1 MDRFRRKLMK
11 TCKKKGRIVGESVGL
26 VVSKQYILD
35 EKNKSEENRDE
46 ERFSIRRRTSDGELY
61 SQRRQLRK
69 KEAVHEAS
77 NLSLNADRPKT
88 VSEIDSRCY
97 YDVGEATYTRRSC
110 QKYESGIEDTVARSP
125 GERPRT
131 LNDEELRDYLANK
144 QRRKS
149 TQSSKSWGGSL
160 GRKDVRILVDGVP
173 RGDSGDSDVEDQ
185 SKDNTDEDTT
195 TDDDTDVTPTDVT
208 STDITPTDSR
218 EELFAKDCHQFSTVR
233 RRYGLYGRS
242 CRLRLSRFSKVLGVA
257 TQPVVS
263 NAFSLPHINQLS
275 DYEDDHVLHHDP
287 PAENGHSHNDNTT
300 TTSKPANKRSDKT
313 KKTKLKRRRAYYR
326 TPKDGRSKSLTH
338 IDTLEDSN
346 MLLSGEEMESREG
359 ATDKLGVPDPHS
371 LRRRKLSLATK
382 VSSCEYMVLLLEC
395 FVDPVEEFVQA
406 SRGTTLR
413 DVLERRGVETTGIQV
428 FPDGSRTPLPLNT
441 DTYVLGG
448 KTLRVR
454 GRYQ

>member
-1 MDRFRRKLMK
+1 MK
-11 TCKKKGRIVGESVGL
+11 DKEKGRKEDWYLPWVIRPELLRTHQHWQRGGTPTPGSSPSTGSHCSSSSSNAWAGSCQEGSPVLCQPPGSPRKRPVGPSISLHEGLLRCGSGVGPPGDCHHH
-26 VVSKQYILD
+26 SYHSYHHYHHH
-35 EKNKSEENRDE
+35 NNAPHGSPTT
-46 ERFSIRRRTSDGELY
+46 RRPI
-61 SQRRQLRK
+61 RQLHLR
-69 KEAVHEAS
+69 
-77 NLSLNADRPKT
+77 
-88 VSEIDSRCY
+88 
-97 YDVGEATYTRRSC
+97 
-110 QKYESGIEDTVARSP
+110 ARSYD
-125 GERPRT
+125 GSSSRQ
-131 LNDEELRDYLANK
+131 D
-144 QRRKS
+144 
-149 TQSSKSWGGSL
+149 SKSDRSTNDKGSPGPPTSRRNSNTL
-160 GRKDVRILVDGVP
+160 RQCDSLENVCDTNY
-173 RGDSGDSDVEDQ
+173 GDQLENG
-185 SKDNTDEDTT
+185 
-195 TDDDTDVTPTDVT
+195 
-208 STDITPTDSR
+208 
-218 EELFAKDCHQFSTVR
+218 
-233 RRYGLYGRS
+233 
-242 CRLRLSRFSKVLGVA
+242 LGVA

>member
-1 MDRFRRKLMK
+1 MVVERSVSNVEGSVVVMVRGSTMVVR
-11 TCKKKGRIVGESVGL
+11 KKKRQCVGVHEGLLRCGSGVGPPGDCHHH
-26 VVSKQYILD
+26 SYHSYHHYHHH
-35 EKNKSEENRDE
+35 NNAPHGSPTT
-46 ERFSIRRRTSDGELY
+46 RRPI
-61 SQRRQLRK
+61 RQLHLR
-69 KEAVHEAS
+69 
-77 NLSLNADRPKT
+77 
-88 VSEIDSRCY
+88 
-97 YDVGEATYTRRSC
+97 
-110 QKYESGIEDTVARSP
+110 ARSYD
-125 GERPRT
+125 GSSSRQ
-131 LNDEELRDYLANK
+131 D
-144 QRRKS
+144 
-149 TQSSKSWGGSL
+149 SKSDRSTNDKGSPGPPTSRRNSNTL
-160 GRKDVRILVDGVP
+160 RQCDSLENVCDTNY
-173 RGDSGDSDVEDQ
+173 GDQLENG
-185 SKDNTDEDTT
+185 
-195 TDDDTDVTPTDVT
+195 
-208 STDITPTDSR
+208 
-218 EELFAKDCHQFSTVR
+218 
-233 RRYGLYGRS
+233 
-242 CRLRLSRFSKVLGVA
+242 LGVA

>member
-1 MDRFRRKLMK
+1 MEE
-11 TCKKKGRIVGESVGL
+11 ESVVAKG
-26 VVSKQYILD
+26 I
-35 EKNKSEENRDE
+35 
-46 ERFSIRRRTSDGELY
+46 TS
-61 SQRRQLRK
+61 
-69 KEAVHEAS
+69 
-77 NLSLNADRPKT
+77 T
-88 VSEIDSRCY
+88 VCSMSPLLPR
-97 YDVGEATYTRRSC
+97 
-110 QKYESGIEDTVARSP
+110 IEVIPSTSAWLLGSP
-125 GERPRT
+125 GPPTSRRNSNT
-131 LNDEELRDYLANK
+131 LRQCD
-144 QRRKS
+144 
-149 TQSSKSWGGSL
+149 SL
-160 GRKDVRILVDGVP
+160 ENVCDTNY
-173 RGDSGDSDVEDQ
+173 GDQLENG
-185 SKDNTDEDTT
+185 
-195 TDDDTDVTPTDVT
+195 
-208 STDITPTDSR
+208 
-218 EELFAKDCHQFSTVR
+218 
-233 RRYGLYGRS
+233 
-242 CRLRLSRFSKVLGVA
+242 LGVA